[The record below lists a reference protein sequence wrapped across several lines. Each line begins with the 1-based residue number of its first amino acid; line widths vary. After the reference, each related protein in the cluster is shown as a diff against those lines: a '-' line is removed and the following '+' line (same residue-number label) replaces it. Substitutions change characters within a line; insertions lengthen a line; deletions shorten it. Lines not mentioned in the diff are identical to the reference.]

1 MFHQFSDVVDRY
13 LQVWNETDAEVR
25 ASTAASVFVE
35 DVSYVDPL
43 MAVTGRQAL
52 VDAIGAVHGQF
63 PGFVFRAARSVD
75 GHHDQVRFGWELGP
89 QGAPEAPVAGF
100 DVAVLDPSGRIRA
113 VHGFLDRVP
122 A

>member
-1 MFHQFSDVVDRY
+1 MSRFNDLVHRY
-13 LQVWNETDAEVR
+13 LQVWNETDPQAR
-25 ASTAASVFVE
+25 AAAATNVFAD

-43 MAVTGRQAL
+43 LAVTGRQAL
-52 VDAIGAVHGQF
+52 VDAIGAVHRQF
-63 PGFVFRAARSVD
+63 PGFVFRPVGTVD

-89 QGAPEAPVAGF
+89 QDVPDAPVAGF
-100 DVAVLDPSGRIRA
+100 DVAVMDLSGRINA

>member
-1 MFHQFSDVVDRY
+1 VTEFSSLVDRY
-13 LQVWNETDAEVR
+13 LLVWNETDPQAR
-25 ASTAASVFVE
+25 AAAAADVFAD

-43 MAVTGRQAL
+43 MAVTGRSAL

-63 PGFVFRAARSVD
+63 PGFAFRPAGAVD
-75 GHHDQVRFGWELGP
+75 GHHEQVRFGWELGP
-89 QGAPEAPVAGF
+89 QDAPDAPVAGF

-122 A
+122 G

>member
-1 MFHQFSDVVDRY
+1 MSHQFNDVVDRY

-25 ASTAASVFVE
+25 ASAAETVFTE

-43 MAVTGRQAL
+43 LAVTGRQAL

-63 PGFVFRAARSVD
+63 PGFVFRPAGSVD
-75 GHHDQVRFGWELGP
+75 GHHDLVRFGWELGP
-89 QGAPEAPVAGF
+89 QDAPGAPVAGV
-100 DVAVLDPSGRIRA
+100 DVAVLDPSGRITA

>member
-1 MFHQFSDVVDRY
+1 VSHFDEVVDRY
-13 LQVWNETDAEVR
+13 LQVWNETDPDAR
-25 ASTAASVFVE
+25 AAAAGAVFAD

-43 MAVTGRQAL
+43 LAVEGREAL
-52 VDAIGAVHGQF
+52 VQAIGAVQQQF
-63 PGFVFRAARSVD
+63 PGFAFQPAGVVD
-75 GHHDQVRFGWELGP
+75 GHHTQLRFGWELGP

-100 DVAVLDPSGRIRA
+100 DVAVLDGSGRIRA

>member
-1 MFHQFSDVVDRY
+1 MSQFDDVVNRY
-13 LQVWNETDAEVR
+13 LQVWNEINPEAR
-25 ASTAASVFVE
+25 AAAAASVFAE
-35 DVSYVDPL
+35 DVTYVDPL

-63 PGFVFRAARSVD
+63 PGFAFRPAGPID

-100 DVAVLDPSGRIRA
+100 DVAVLDPSGRISA
-113 VHGFLDRVP
+113 VHGFLDRIP